1 MTLLQLKYI
10 STVAKCGSF
19 SKAAQALYVSQ
30 PGISKMVCAL
40 EEELGITIFVRSA
53 AGITLTAEGR
63 ELLNMGERLLTDAEH
78 ISQHFSQDLSKTHET
93 LSVSSQHYCF
103 AIDAMMAYQNT
114 YQKESYTYKF
124 LVGQGPEVIQQ
135 VVDKTTELG
144 VLFISSR
151 SRKHMNRVFGD
162 NNLEFHPLF
171 DSKPYVF
178 IHKSHPLA
186 SKEVLT
192 IEELHPYPCIMYELD
207 SDAPSVLQEEML
219 VPDFY
224 PQKVTIV
231 NGLYQSLMVMQQ
243 CQGYDLGTG
252 FISESNGAQGVI
264 KRPIKGFDDPITIG
278 WVCQK
283 AHTLSQPAERFIQL
297 LQKYGRDL
305 PEASLYTNNSN
316 FSKLKQ
322 VVPDETYFLLQ
333 EIHQTQDL
341 PHLDYLFTNLISKLR
356 LAKLDE
362 LTKIYGIREGL
373 EYKLLKTAN
382 EAINLQDFFQKLKSK
397 RYPLTNLQRLTLYL
411 LLNITKDLIQR
422 FDDTGALY
430 ARVLAFNDKG
440 TELLKQMKKNASIPI
455 ITKTTSYLDS
465 KKRCQ
470 QKLTTFEEMLAID
483 TYATELYNLCF
494 NPFKPYGKD
503 FTTSPYYFKTNNEN

>member
-10 STVAKCGSF
+10 STVAKYGSF
-19 SKAAQALYVSQ
+19 CKAAQALYVSQ

-63 ELLNMGERLLTDAEH
+63 ELLNMGERLLKDAEH
-78 ISQHFSQDLSKTHET
+78 ISRHFTQDMGKTHET

-103 AIDAMMAYQNT
+103 VIDALMDYQRAS
-114 YQKESYTYKF
+114 KKDDYTYKL

-135 VVDKTTELG
+135 VSDKTTELG
-144 VLFISSR
+144 VLFISDR

-162 NNLEFHPLF
+162 NHLEFHPLVN
-171 DSKPYVF
+171 SKPYVF
-178 IHKSHPLA
+178 IHETHPLA
-186 SKEVLT
+186 KKSVLT
-192 IEELHPYPCIMYELD
+192 LEELQPYPCIMYELD

-231 NGLYQSLMVMQQ
+231 NGLYQSLMVMQK

-305 PEASLYTNNSN
+305 PEA
-316 FSKLKQ
+316 
-322 VVPDETYFLLQ
+322 
-333 EIHQTQDL
+333 
-341 PHLDYLFTNLISKLR
+341 
-356 LAKLDE
+356 
-362 LTKIYGIREGL
+362 
-373 EYKLLKTAN
+373 
-382 EAINLQDFFQKLKSK
+382 
-397 RYPLTNLQRLTLYL
+397 
-411 LLNITKDLIQR
+411 
-422 FDDTGALY
+422 
-430 ARVLAFNDKG
+430 
-440 TELLKQMKKNASIPI
+440 
-455 ITKTTSYLDS
+455 
-465 KKRCQ
+465 
-470 QKLTTFEEMLAID
+470 
-483 TYATELYNLCF
+483 
-494 NPFKPYGKD
+494 
-503 FTTSPYYFKTNNEN
+503 

>member
-1 MTLLQLKYI
+1 MDYQR
-10 STVAKCGSF
+10 A
-19 SKAAQALYVSQ
+19 SK
-30 PGISKMVCAL
+30 K
-40 EEELGITIFVRSA
+40 
-53 AGITLTAEGR
+53 
-63 ELLNMGERLLTDAEH
+63 D
-78 ISQHFSQDLSKTHET
+78 D
-93 LSVSSQHYCF
+93 
-103 AIDAMMAYQNT
+103 
-114 YQKESYTYKF
+114 YTYKL

-135 VVDKTTELG
+135 VSDKTTELG
-144 VLFISSR
+144 VLFISDR

-231 NGLYQSLMVMQQ
+231 NGLYQSLMVMQK

-305 PEASLYTNNSN
+305 PEA
-316 FSKLKQ
+316 
-322 VVPDETYFLLQ
+322 
-333 EIHQTQDL
+333 
-341 PHLDYLFTNLISKLR
+341 
-356 LAKLDE
+356 
-362 LTKIYGIREGL
+362 
-373 EYKLLKTAN
+373 
-382 EAINLQDFFQKLKSK
+382 
-397 RYPLTNLQRLTLYL
+397 
-411 LLNITKDLIQR
+411 
-422 FDDTGALY
+422 
-430 ARVLAFNDKG
+430 
-440 TELLKQMKKNASIPI
+440 
-455 ITKTTSYLDS
+455 
-465 KKRCQ
+465 
-470 QKLTTFEEMLAID
+470 
-483 TYATELYNLCF
+483 
-494 NPFKPYGKD
+494 
-503 FTTSPYYFKTNNEN
+503 

>member
-10 STVAKCGSF
+10 STVAKYGSF
-19 SKAAQALYVSQ
+19 CKAAQALYVSQ

-63 ELLNMGERLLTDAEH
+63 ELLNMGERLLKDAEH
-78 ISQHFSQDLSKTHET
+78 ISRHFTQDMGKTHET

-103 AIDAMMAYQNT
+103 VIDALMDYQRAS
-114 YQKESYTYKF
+114 KKDDYTYKL

-135 VVDKTTELG
+135 VSDKTTELG
-144 VLFISSR
+144 VLFISDR

-162 NNLEFHPLF
+162 NHLEFHPLVN
-171 DSKPYVF
+171 SKPYVF
-178 IHKSHPLA
+178 IHETHPLA
-186 SKEVLT
+186 KKSVLT
-192 IEELHPYPCIMYELD
+192 LEELQPYPCIMYELD
-207 SDAPSVLQEEML
+207 SDSPSVLQEEML

-305 PEASLYTNNSN
+305 PEA
-316 FSKLKQ
+316 
-322 VVPDETYFLLQ
+322 
-333 EIHQTQDL
+333 
-341 PHLDYLFTNLISKLR
+341 
-356 LAKLDE
+356 
-362 LTKIYGIREGL
+362 
-373 EYKLLKTAN
+373 
-382 EAINLQDFFQKLKSK
+382 
-397 RYPLTNLQRLTLYL
+397 
-411 LLNITKDLIQR
+411 
-422 FDDTGALY
+422 
-430 ARVLAFNDKG
+430 
-440 TELLKQMKKNASIPI
+440 
-455 ITKTTSYLDS
+455 
-465 KKRCQ
+465 
-470 QKLTTFEEMLAID
+470 
-483 TYATELYNLCF
+483 
-494 NPFKPYGKD
+494 
-503 FTTSPYYFKTNNEN
+503 

>member
-1 MTLLQLKYI
+1 MTLLQVKYI

-19 SKAAQALYVSQ
+19 SKAAQVLYVSQ

-231 NGLYQSLMVMQQ
+231 NGLYQSLMVMQK

-305 PEASLYTNNSN
+305 PEA
-316 FSKLKQ
+316 
-322 VVPDETYFLLQ
+322 
-333 EIHQTQDL
+333 
-341 PHLDYLFTNLISKLR
+341 
-356 LAKLDE
+356 
-362 LTKIYGIREGL
+362 
-373 EYKLLKTAN
+373 
-382 EAINLQDFFQKLKSK
+382 
-397 RYPLTNLQRLTLYL
+397 
-411 LLNITKDLIQR
+411 
-422 FDDTGALY
+422 
-430 ARVLAFNDKG
+430 
-440 TELLKQMKKNASIPI
+440 
-455 ITKTTSYLDS
+455 
-465 KKRCQ
+465 
-470 QKLTTFEEMLAID
+470 
-483 TYATELYNLCF
+483 
-494 NPFKPYGKD
+494 
-503 FTTSPYYFKTNNEN
+503 